1 MLTPSLFNGMPYA
14 GESTVIPLKMHL
26 YIQALA
32 FVQGMTLR
40 AVHEDGASR
49 FLAEKAWEK
58 GLRWRDGHPPA
69 VSGPEWVEV
78 HVRIPAHLADN
89 LAEVSRRNGVGLP
102 DALYT
107 MLYWYSWILYPP
119 LQEQERRKTK
129 FRASK
134 AREER
139 ERCHRSLP

>member
-40 AVHEDGASR
+40 AAHADCAYR

-58 GLRWRDGHPPA
+58 GLRWRNGHRPA
-69 VSGPEWVEV
+69 LADPEWVEV
-78 HVRIPAHLADN
+78 NVRIPRDLADD
-89 LAEVSRRNGVGLP
+89 LVEISHRTGVGLP
-102 DALYT
+102 DVLCT

-119 LQEQERRKTK
+119 LVEQERRKTK

-139 ERCHRSLP
+139 VRCHRSLP

>member
-1 MLTPSLFNGMPYA
+1 
-14 GESTVIPLKMHL
+14 
-26 YIQALA
+26 
-32 FVQGMTLR
+32 
-40 AVHEDGASR
+40 
-49 FLAEKAWEK
+49 
-58 GLRWRDGHPPA
+58 
-69 VSGPEWVEV
+69 
-78 HVRIPAHLADN
+78 IPAHLADN

-102 DALYT
+102 DVLYT

>member
-40 AVHEDGASR
+40 AVHEDCASR

-58 GLRWRDGHPPA
+58 GLRWRDGHRPA
-69 VSGPEWVEV
+69 LADPEWVEV
-78 HVRIPAHLADN
+78 NVRIPCDLADN
-89 LAEVSRRNGVGLP
+89 LVEVSHRNGVDLP
-102 DALYT
+102 DVLYT
-107 MLYWYSWILYPP
+107 MLYWYSWVLYPP
-119 LQEQERRKTK
+119 LHEQERRKTK

-139 ERCHRSLP
+139 

>member
-1 MLTPSLFNGMPYA
+1 MRTSSLFNGMPYA

-40 AVHEDGASR
+40 AVHEDCASR
-49 FLAEKAWEK
+49 FLAEEPWKK
-58 GLRWRDGHPPA
+58 GLRGRDGRRPYPA
-69 VSGPEWVEV
+69 GPEWVEV
-78 HVRIPAHLADN
+78 TVRLPVDLADR
-89 LAEVSRRNGVGLP
+89 LSEVGPSLP

-107 MLYWYSWILYPP
+107 MLYWYSWVLYPP
-119 LQEQERRKTK
+119 LYEQERRK
-129 FRASK
+129 

-139 ERCHRSLP
+139 VS

>member
-40 AVHEDGASR
+40 AVHEDCASR

-58 GLRWRDGHPPA
+58 GLRWRDGRRPA
-69 VSGPEWVEV
+69 LTDPEWVEV
-78 HVRIPAHLADN
+78 SVRIPSYLADS
-89 LAEVSRRNGVGLP
+89 LVEVSRRNGVGLP
-102 DALYT
+102 DVLYT
-107 MLYWYSWILYPP
+107 MLYWYSWVLYPP
-119 LQEQERRKTK
+119 LHEQERRK
-129 FRASK
+129 

-139 ERCHRSLP
+139 